1 MIITYGWIFIITAIW
16 RIKSPCQTWA
26 GAFVIPLTSMN
37 LEPFSTLLL
46 IQTLFVHGEQA
57 PDFANNFQAHVS
69 SLAFPAEMT
78 SPIMHWLERFY
89 FNHFALR
96 YFKFTCTINQR
107 KWPIIFSFKCQGVS
121 FLIIM
126 LCENFNMLTWCICCT
141 DMHVTFPQKRL
152 RLSIDTRRYNYA
164 LSKSSNKLPSKE
176 KAWTT
181 QV

>member
-1 MIITYGWIFIITAIW
+1 MIITHRWIFIITAIW

-26 GAFVIPLTSMN
+26 GAFVIPLTPMN

-107 KWPIIFSFKCQGVS
+107 KWPIIFSFKSQGVS
-121 FLIIM
+121 FLIVM
-126 LCENFNMLTWCICCT
+126 LCENFNMHAYL
-141 DMHVTFPQKRL
+141 MHMLHGHACNFSSETFETFHWYQ
-152 RLSIDTRRYNYA
+152 
-164 LSKSSNKLPSKE
+164 
-176 KAWTT
+176 TT
-181 QV
+181 